1 MSYKCFEATCI
12 LPIARATGYGRT
24 QTEAYKN
31 GLRNLLELLMGDPL
45 KTEYLSVVLKVM
57 STSGPNIN
65 HCLSVKVR
73 MKTEGH

>member
-1 MSYKCFEATCI
+1 
-12 LPIARATGYGRT
+12 
-24 QTEAYKN
+24 
-31 GLRNLLELLMGDPL
+31 MGDPL

-65 HCLSVKVR
+65 HCLSVKVQ